1 MDFSSLGSPFHG
13 IFQARIVE
21 RVAIFFS
28 RESSWPRDQEELD
41 QEELKSVVSP
51 PMAGEFF
58 TIEPPGKPTCLQ

>member
-1 MDFSSLGSPFHG
+1 MAFSPISSRFHG

-58 TIEPPGKPTCLQ
+58 TTEPPGKPTCLQ